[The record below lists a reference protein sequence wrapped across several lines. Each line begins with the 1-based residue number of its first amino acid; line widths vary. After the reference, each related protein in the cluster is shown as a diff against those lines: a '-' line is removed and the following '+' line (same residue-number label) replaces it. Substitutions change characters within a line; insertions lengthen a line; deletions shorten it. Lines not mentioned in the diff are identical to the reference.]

1 MSIYSI
7 YKCVNVITGKVYIG
21 FDSNWPKR
29 QKRHLSDSQKK
40 SSRAYNDVFHKAIR
54 KYGQENFEWY
64 VIYQSLDGEHCKD
77 IMENYFIVENHSHVN
92 FKKSNGY
99 NMTLGGDGML
109 GFKHSK
115 KSKLKNSISCGKF
128 FKVWKDGKLIEAKH
142 IKNFCIENKLN
153 CGSFKSMLYG
163 HNLSYKHFYPYDN
176 EKTFEEVLDK
186 YNEKIKNS
194 MKVMG
199 EKHSKTYTL
208 VSPNNELITFTNLAE
223 FARNNNLNPQCLKQ
237 VAMGRM
243 KSNKGWKLP

>member
-7 YKCVNVITGKVYIG
+7 YKCVNVVTGKVYIG

-29 QKRHLSDSQKK
+29 QKRHLSDSHKT

-54 KYGQENFEWY
+54 KYGQENFEWH
-64 VIYQSLDGEHCKD
+64 VIYQSLDGKHCKD
-77 IMENYFIVENHSHVN
+77 VMENYFIVENHSHVN

-115 KSKLKNSISCGKF
+115 KSKLKNSISCGKL

-142 IKNFCIENKLN
+142 IKNFCIENGLN
-153 CGSFKSMLYG
+153 TNGFKRMLCGDRFI
-163 HNLSYKHFYPYDN
+163 YKNYYPYDN
-176 EKTFEEVLDK
+176 EKTFEEVLKK

-194 MKVMG
+194 MNIMG
-199 EKHSKTYTL
+199 EKHAKIWKIKCPDGKIVEVFNLSKFCNSVGL
-208 VSPNNELITFTNLAE
+208 NHRSLRNLKS
-223 FARNNNLNPQCLKQ
+223 LK
-237 VAMGRM
+237 GYSI
-243 KSNKGWKLP
+243 K